1 MGDRGEEGEKEW
13 WGVWGVGEVECMWDF
28 LIKDGLWVLE
38 REIGR
43 WIDRSIDKSIN
54 RKTVRER

>member
-1 MGDRGEEGEKEW
+1 MVGRL
-13 WGVWGVGEVECMWDF
+13 GVGEVECMWDF